1 MLNDRQKR
9 ILTAIAGIGL
19 LVLGVLLFSNSLQ
32 NLPRDV
38 PSTPLVEK
46 LRSSFAPTGTGLIG
60 VGIMLIIFAIM
71 WKKIPSRY
79 KP

>member
-1 MLNDRQKR
+1 MLDDRQKR
-9 ILTAIAGIGL
+9 ILMTIAGIGL
-19 LVLGVLLFSNSLQ
+19 FALGVLLFSNSIQ
-32 NLPRDV
+32 NLPQDV
-38 PSTPLVEK
+38 PSNQVVEK

-71 WKKIPSRY
+71 WKKIPPRY